1 METEG
6 GLQLFETQKRGGG
19 HEKWAVR
26 RGGGHGN
33 ISPWSCRGSPTE
45 ENGRFLFCKKKLRRN
60 RRVE

>member
-6 GLQLFETQKRGGG
+6 GLQLFETQKRGGVMKNG
-19 HEKWAVR
+19 PLEG
-26 RGGGHGN
+26 GGGHGN